1 MIIVVEYSLQQLLV
15 VTDTIMDFCEKQ
27 RFSKQEIEQL
37 RVVLENPSGD
47 GRIAFSIGL
56 PA

>member
-1 MIIVVEYSLQQLLV
+1 VIIVVEYSLQQLLV
-15 VTDTIMDFCEKQ
+15 VTGSIMDFCENQ

>member
-15 VTDTIMDFCEKQ
+15 VTGSIMDFCEKQ

>member
-1 MIIVVEYSLQQLLV
+1 MIAVVEYSVHQLIFISGAV
-15 VTDTIMDFCEKQ
+15 MEFCEKQ
-27 RFSKQEIEQL
+27 RLTAEEIEQL